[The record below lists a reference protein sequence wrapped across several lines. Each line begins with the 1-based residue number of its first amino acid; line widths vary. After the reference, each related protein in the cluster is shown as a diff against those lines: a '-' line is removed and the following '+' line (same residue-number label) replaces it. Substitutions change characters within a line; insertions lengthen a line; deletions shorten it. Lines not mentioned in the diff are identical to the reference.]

1 MYCQNCSKDVKPK
14 VKYGWQTWM
23 LGLVGWFG
31 SSFLIF
37 RHIDII
43 SSKGLAGFVV
53 GLIVAR
59 IGVNKFKVKICPECS
74 HRLDVASESKESNPP
89 KESSASKA
97 NEVTLENKQRDIAND
112 KPKSLFGRFKHG
124 LKEGLEDS
132 ENKDA

>member
-1 MYCQNCSKDVKPK
+1 MYCQNCKKDVKPK
-14 VKYGWQTWM
+14 TKYGWQTWM

-43 SSKGLAGFVV
+43 SSNGLAGFVV

-59 IGVNKFKVKICPECS
+59 IGVNKFKVKVCPECN
-74 HRLDVASESKESNPP
+74 HRLDAPETKEANPP
-89 KESSASKA
+89 KESPATKAS
-97 NEVTLENKQRDIAND
+97 EEPPDG

-124 LKEGLEDS
+124 LKEGLEES